1 MRLTLRQ
8 LEYIVTV
15 QQLGS
20 FSLAAERL
28 NVSQPSLSTQIAAV
42 EADFG
47 VRLFTR
53 GRGGAQA
60 TAKGLECVA
69 RARRILSEVETLR
82 GAMTSTL
89 PFGGRL
95 RLGVLPSIGPYLLPQ
110 VMRALHRDQ
119 PDLRVIVREEN
130 TLSLDEGLRQG
141 RFDAIISTP
150 EDHPNTRQDPLFSE
164 ALWVAVTPD
173 HPIADR
179 RAVTASDLA
188 GQRLLTLDTGHR
200 LARIVYALAGASGG
214 IVSDDYEGT
223 SLDSVL
229 LMAATGAG
237 VAVLP
242 DLFARRQAIH
252 REEVIVRPLAMA
264 DAHRTISLLFPG
276 DRPTDD
282 SRARLTLAMRQAAQ
296 SLGLAGVGA
305 DTRTD
310 AGAATPDRAGFG
322 GVDQQATGRGARRP

>member
-1 MRLTLRQ
+1 MRPTLRQ

-15 QQLGS
+15 HQLGG
-20 FSLAAERL
+20 FGLAAETL
-28 NVSQPSLSTQIAAV
+28 NVSQPSLSNQIAAV
-42 EADFG
+42 ETDLG

-53 GRGGAQA
+53 GRGGARA
-60 TAKGLECVA
+60 TAKGLEFVN
-69 RARRILSEVETLR
+69 RARRILAEVETLR
-82 GAMTSTL
+82 GVMTSAL

-130 TLSLDEGLRQG
+130 TLLLDEGIRNG

-150 EDHPNTRQDPLFSE
+150 EDHPNTWQRPLFTE
-164 ALWVAVTPD
+164 PLWVAVATD
-173 HPIADR
+173 HPIA
-179 RAVTASDLA
+179 ALAQVSATDLA

-200 LARIVYALAGASGG
+200 LARIVYGLASVSGG
-214 IVSDDYEGT
+214 LVSDDYEGT
-223 SLDSVL
+223 SLDSIL

-252 REEVIVRPLAMA
+252 REEVVVRPLAMQ
-264 DAHRTISLLFPG
+264 DANRGISLLFPTDQPKDASQ
-276 DRPTDD
+276 DRLVLALRDAA
-282 SRARLTLAMRQAAQ
+282 RALA
-296 SLGLAGVGA
+296 LAVS
-305 DTRTD
+305 D
-310 AGAATPDRAGFG
+310 P
-322 GVDQQATGRGARRP
+322 

>member
-1 MRLTLRQ
+1 MRPTLRQ

-15 QQLGS
+15 HQLGG
-20 FSLAAERL
+20 FGLAAETL
-28 NVSQPSLSTQIAAV
+28 HVSQPSLSNQIAAV
-42 EADFG
+42 ETDLG

-53 GRGGAQA
+53 GRGGARA
-60 TAKGLECVA
+60 TAKGLEFVH
-69 RARRILSEVETLR
+69 RARRILAEVENLR
-82 GAMTSTL
+82 TVMTSAL

-130 TLSLDEGLRQG
+130 TLRLDEGIRNG

-150 EDHPNTRQDPLFSE
+150 EDHPNTWQGPLFTE
-164 ALWVAVTPD
+164 PLWVAVATD
-173 HPIADR
+173 HPIA
-179 RAVTASDLA
+179 ALACVSTTDLV

-200 LARIVYALAGASGG
+200 LARIVYGLAGLSGG
-214 IVSDDYEGT
+214 LVSDDYEGT
-223 SLDSVL
+223 SLDSIV

-252 REEVIVRPLAMA
+252 REEVVVRPLVMQ
-264 DAHRTISLLFPG
+264 DANRGISLLFPADQSFDESR
-276 DRPTDD
+276 DRLVMAIRD
-282 SRARLTLAMRQAAQ
+282 AAK
-296 SLGLAGVGA
+296 SLGLAVSE
-305 DTRTD
+305 
-310 AGAATPDRAGFG
+310 P
-322 GVDQQATGRGARRP
+322 

>member
-1 MRLTLRQ
+1 MRPTLRQ

-15 QQLGS
+15 HQLGG
-20 FSLAAERL
+20 FGLAAQTL
-28 NVSQPSLSTQIAAV
+28 HVSQPSLSNQIAAV
-42 EADFG
+42 EADLG

-53 GRGGAQA
+53 GRGGAHA
-60 TAKGLECVA
+60 TAKGLEFVH
-69 RARRILSEVETLR
+69 RARRILAEVETLR
-82 GAMTSTL
+82 SVMTSAV

-110 VMRALHRDQ
+110 VMQVLHRDQ

-130 TLSLDEGLRQG
+130 TLSLDEGIRNG

-150 EDHPNTRQDPLFSE
+150 EDHPNTWQRPLFTE
-164 ALWVAVTPD
+164 PLWVAVTTD
-173 HPIADR
+173 HPIA
-179 RAVTASDLA
+179 ALAQVNASDLA

-200 LARIVYALAGASGG
+200 LARVVYGLAGLSGG

-223 SLDSVL
+223 SLDSIL

-252 REEVIVRPLAMA
+252 RDEVVVRPLAMA
-264 DAHRTISLLFPG
+264 DAHRGISLLFPA
-276 DRPTDD
+276 DQSADD
-282 SRARLTLAMRQAAQ
+282 SHNRLVMTIRDAAKSLTLAVSEM
-296 SLGLAGVGA
+296 
-305 DTRTD
+305 
-310 AGAATPDRAGFG
+310 
-322 GVDQQATGRGARRP
+322 